1 MTIPRT
7 EPSVTAGERAM
18 LEGWLDYH
26 RETLAIK
33 CEGLDDARLRT
44 ASVPP
49 SKLSLLG
56 LVRHMAEVERIWFR
70 RVLVDDDQG
79 PLYFSEAD
87 PDGEFHL
94 TERDTW
100 ADTYGTW
107 QEEIAIARRNAEGFA
122 LDDIS
127 KAVHR
132 RAGEP
137 PSLRWIYT
145 HMIEE
150 YARHNGHADLI
161 RERIDGATGY

>member
-1 MTIPRT
+1 MTIQRT
-7 EPSVTAGERAM
+7 QPSVTADERTM
-18 LEGWLDYH
+18 LEGWLDHH

-44 ASVPP
+44 ASV
-49 SKLSLLG
+49 LSLLG

-70 RVLVDDDQG
+70 KVLVDDDQG
-79 PLYFSEAD
+79 PIHFSEAD

-100 ADTYGTW
+100 EKAYGAW
-107 QEEIAIARRNAEGFA
+107 QAEIVIARRNADGFA
-122 LDDIS
+122 LDDVG

-132 RAGEP
+132 LAGEA